1 MVNDESRQLIAVF
14 ARRSDR
20 FVLGLTILFGTAGM
34 LIEFGLSM
42 LGLALGA
49 KPDGFGNDNVWI
61 FWGVLCFLAIPPIHY
76 LCRHVVALEKRLEKL
91 EKSPSDAPSSRDEAS

>member
-1 MVNDESRQLIAVF
+1 MVNDKSRQLITEF

-34 LIEFGLSM
+34 VIEFGVAM

-49 KPDGFGNDNVWI
+49 EPNGFGHYNVWI
-61 FWGVLCFLAIPPIHY
+61 FWGVLCFLTIPPIHY
-76 LCRHVVALEKRLEKL
+76 LCRHVVALEKRLAEL
-91 EKSPSDAPSSRDEAS
+91 EKSTSEVQASRDEAA